1 MLVVV
6 PGAFRGAG
14 VADFRAERAERA
26 ELRVEFRAAAHEG
39 GGEPASVGAINAE
52 TRALRH
58 LAEASVSAM
67 FAFLRAA
74 HAGVDTALVF
84 LMCHFIF
91 LLL

>member
-6 PGAFRGAG
+6 LGAFRGAG
-14 VADFRAERAERA
+14 VADFRAERAE
-26 ELRVEFRAAAHEG
+26 LRVEFLSAAHEG
-39 GGEPASVGAINAE
+39 GGEPARIGAINAK